1 MTFQFRRS
9 LFLCLALICIL
20 INPRVI
26 SGQLMGGSESSRID
40 GKFKFMPV
48 PYLNYDR
55 SLDLI
60 SPSIEGTIHTI
71 HGVATIQI

>member
-1 MTFQFRRS
+1 MK
-9 LFLCLALICIL
+9 L
-20 INPRVI
+20 
-26 SGQLMGGSESSRID
+26 SSRRID
-40 GKFKFMPV
+40 GKFKFMPI

-55 SLDLI
+55 SLGFMLGAVPMLMFNPSEKDTI